1 MEKLDKPWSGNWPN
15 YGEPCLDCLTNTIT
29 DGVLKQEYSWN
40 FLPEITLEEV
50 AQLFK
55 TLNKA
60 LYVRYKNPL
69 WVKAFQVYN
78 EIKKEE
84 DDIQLNLEISR
95 HYYKVYFYHKLKA
108 ERNESKGHAPKRSH
122 PALPDYR
129 FDERDT
135 NSSH

>member
-1 MEKLDKPWSGNWPN
+1 MEKLDKPFSGKWPN
-15 YGEPCLDCLTNTIT
+15 YGESCLDCLTNTIT
-29 DGVLKQEYSWN
+29 DKTLKQEYSWN